1 MYRGFSCAR
10 RIRGYSPSTSPAAS
24 TNDTPTSA
32 GVCTPRYIREKAMTS
47 ASAVSPSRTHRRPPH
62 RAIPPKS
69 PMAFWVW
76 PLGKEYPVASAR
88 ALSTMV
94 KLGSRTHG
102 LGTRQISFRNWFS
115 TVPQKATVIK

>member
-1 MYRGFSCAR
+1 
-10 RIRGYSPSTSPAAS
+10 
-24 TNDTPTSA
+24 
-32 GVCTPRYIREKAMTS
+32 
-47 ASAVSPSRTHRRPPH
+47 
-62 RAIPPKS
+62 
-69 PMAFWVW
+69 MAFWVW

-115 TVPQKATVIK
+115 TVPQKAMVIR